1 MPKAS
6 QKFRKKQKVASVIL
20 TATMIANSTAFT
32 FANEVE
38 QPQEEVQTTEE
49 QATVVEEAP
58 VEEETPVV
66 EEAPVEEEVPAVE
79 ETVLK
84 EEVTVNKTAKEDVKD
99 ESAEVSFLNSL
110 VNGIKGAN
118 TIDVFKSTLD
128 TLNIELANP
137 LDYISDET
145 KAKYEAM
152 AKDFASVLDEALF
165 ANSLIAQLNSDD
177 IEQVNRIT
185 NNILQSS
192 TLLTEGLQGYFKD
205 IIEKDGLTNHQV
217 EEMQY
222 VDTLIPQIESS
233 LDGFEIVRLIKL
245 GDDTIAAAK
254 LPDRFLAKYNKIF
267 GDNYLNDKQCE
278 DISFLN
284 SLVSQ
289 IESCEDA
296 EEVNRLIG
304 VAEEE
309 LANANIPSRFV
320 DYFNAKFDENR
331 ISEEMLSDIS
341 FLNSL
346 IPQIEGLTDG
356 FELNRVIGVG
366 EEALASAKLPERF
379 AKKYK
384 EIFAANKLTDKQ
396 CEDISFISSVIEQM
410 KTQDDYNELRR
421 LENVVIDALKEAVDV
436 NKLPERFVT
445 HLQSELDKVKLTQ
458 VQFEDASFV
467 QSIIDQLYASKL
479 EDRDEV
485 KRLLG
490 VAQTT
495 LDESTLPQR
504 VKDKLQR
511 QLDKFA
517 DIDEDFGQE
526 GDNSGDNDG
535 DNSGDNDGD
544 NDGDNSG
551 DNDEDNDG
559 DNDVDNDED
568 NDEDNDVDNDEDNDV
583 DNDEDNDEDNDV
595 DNDEDIDED
604 NNEDKD
610 EDKGAGNVQTGDASL
625 LGYVGLGATALV
637 GLAGSLRRR
646 KK

>member
-1 MPKAS
+1 MLNY
-6 QKFRKKQKVASVIL
+6 QKDLLNELNRVIGVG
-20 TATMIANSTAFT
+20 I
-32 FANEVE
+32 
-38 QPQEEVQTTEE
+38 
-49 QATVVEEAP
+49 
-58 VEEETPVV
+58 ET
-66 EEAPVEEEVPAVE
+66 
-79 ETVLK
+79 
-84 EEVTVNKTAKEDVKD
+84 
-99 ESAEVSFLNSL
+99 
-110 VNGIKGAN
+110 
-118 TIDVFKSTLD
+118 
-128 TLNIELANP
+128 LAN
-137 LDYISDET
+137 
-145 KAKYEAM
+145 
-152 AKDFASVLDEALF
+152 
-165 ANSLIAQLNSDD
+165 
-177 IEQVNRIT
+177 
-185 NNILQSS
+185 
-192 TLLTEGLQGYFKD
+192 
-205 IIEKDGLTNHQV
+205 
-217 EEMQY
+217 
-222 VDTLIPQIESS
+222 
-233 LDGFEIVRLIKL
+233 
-245 GDDTIAAAK
+245 AK
-254 LPDRFLAKYNKIF
+254 LP
-267 GDNYLNDKQCE
+267 E
-278 DISFLN
+278 
-284 SLVSQ
+284 
-289 IESCEDA
+289 
-296 EEVNRLIG
+296 
-304 VAEEE
+304 
-309 LANANIPSRFV
+309 RFV
-320 DYFNAKFDENR
+320 NYYTQLFGENKLTDEQFVNYYTQLFGENKLTDEQL
-331 ISEEMLSDIS
+331 SEIS

-356 FELNRVIGVG
+356 FEVNRVIGVA
-366 EEALASAKLPERF
+366 EEALANAKLPERF
-379 AKKYK
+379 NAYYQG
-384 EIFAANKLTDKQ
+384 IFDANKLTDKQ

-421 LENVVIDALKEAVDV
+421 LENVVIDALKEAVDVNKLPERFVTHLQSELDKVKLTEAVDV

-559 DNDVDNDED
+559 DNDEDNDED
-568 NDEDNDVDNDEDNDV
+568 NDGDNDVDNDEDNDV
-583 DNDEDNDEDNDV
+583 DNDEDNDVDNDV